1 MRQSFK
7 RKAIKGMAAIM
18 MLTAVLQGA
27 AAYTGAHAFSIA
39 TGSTTWNGKTA
50 NALWSFEN
58 GNKATWRVNTIKN
71 VDGVL
76 YKVKPFGTDIR
87 VTSGKF
93 SSSDPGPLSFTPD
106 TGVSYYAVL
115 IRSGGDGAS
124 GTTSV
129 TN

>member
-7 RKAIKGMAAIM
+7 RKAAKGMAAIM

-27 AAYTGAHAFSIA
+27 AAYTGVHAFSIP

-50 NALWSFEN
+50 KALWSFEN
-58 GNKATWRVNTIKN
+58 GNEATWSVNANKN

-76 YKVKPFGTDIR
+76 YKIKPWGTDIR

-93 SSSDPGPLSFTPD
+93 TTSNPGPLSFTPD

-115 IRSGGDGAS
+115 TRSGGDGAS